1 MKNIFFTLFLLITFV
16 NATRQERRI
25 ESEEVEIII
34 VEDTQPQKI
43 LTHRGLVPQL
53 WPNYTRYL
61 HKGHPQRI
69 SDFLTY
75 LPSKI

>member
-1 MKNIFFTLFLLITFV
+1 MKNTFYTFFLLITFV

-34 VEDTQPQKI
+34 VEEKQPEKI

-53 WPNYTRYL
+53 WPNYTR
-61 HKGHPQRI
+61 
-69 SDFLTY
+69 
-75 LPSKI
+75 